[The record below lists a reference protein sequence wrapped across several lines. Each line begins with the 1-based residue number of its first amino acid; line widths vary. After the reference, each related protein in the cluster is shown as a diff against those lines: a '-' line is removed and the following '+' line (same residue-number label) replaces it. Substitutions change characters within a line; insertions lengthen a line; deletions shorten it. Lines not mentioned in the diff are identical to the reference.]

1 MPPERT
7 AATGPPGP
15 NGTSGP
21 SGPTGPTGERD
32 LLDSSARAGALRRLH
47 VPGTPL
53 VLPNVWDVP
62 SARAVVAAG
71 YPAVATSSEA
81 VAGTLGYADGQK
93 APVGEMFAAAARI
106 ARAVDVP
113 LTVDAEGGY
122 GLAPVELVDRLLA
135 TGAVGCNLEDTDSG
149 SGRLRNPSAQAEF
162 LSAVRAAA
170 RAAGVP
176 LVINARIDVY
186 LKPEPEA
193 SDDALL
199 EQAVRR
205 ALQYA
210 AAGADCGYPILL
222 HDQARAAEFCRAVHP
237 LPVNLLGSYAPSP
250 GRIALPVAA
259 QAGAARVSFGPDLWA
274 ATLRAL
280 AALIPPIH

>member
-7 AATGPPGP
+7 AATAPPAPPGP
-15 NGTSGP
+15 NGTS
-21 SGPTGPTGERD
+21 GPTGERD

-93 APVGEMFAAAARI
+93 APVGEMFAVAAQI
-106 ARAVDVP
+106 ARAVDAP

-135 TGAVGCNLEDTDSG
+135 TGAVGCNLEDTDSN
-149 SGRLRNPSAQAEF
+149 SGQLRNPSAQAEF

-170 RAAGVP
+170 RVGHV
-176 LVINARIDVY
+176 R
-186 LKPEPEA
+186 A
-193 SDDALL
+193 SMSSALTVAKKL
-199 EQAVRR
+199 SA
-205 ALQYA
+205 
-210 AAGADCGYPILL
+210 
-222 HDQARAAEFCRAVHP
+222 
-237 LPVNLLGSYAPSP
+237 
-250 GRIALPVAA
+250 IAL
-259 QAGAARVSFGPDLWA
+259 S
-274 ATLRAL
+274 
-280 AALIPPIH
+280 